1 MKRIICE
8 KTLFN
13 ILFYR
18 KHKKQFNL
26 KLEYPNNTLYKKN
39 TSEWIVGQSNLI
51 DKMGFDNWY
60 KNTEGPLGVPKDIP
74 IRNNPFFYKLEEFK

>member
-8 KTLFN
+8 KTIFN

-18 KHKKQFNL
+18 KHQTHYNL
-26 KLEYPNNTLYKKN
+26 KLDYPYNTLYRKN
-39 TSEWIVGQSNLI
+39 TFEWIVSQSNVI

-60 KNTEGPLGVPKDIP
+60 KNTKGPLGVPKDIP
-74 IRNNPFFYKLEEFK
+74 IRTNPFVYKLKIFK